1 MYYKVTTIVL
11 WLFLPLATVTILE
24 AQDFA
29 LHTDAHPW
37 PKADA
42 DKEVTKLINAIKGQ
56 VNLEVFKPNQIKGLA
71 TWVKDHTKGGN
82 STLILTG
89 ITPSTIYPIG
99 NAKPDGSILEDF
111 LDAGNTI
118 FNTGEYTFYTSEG
131 PQETNE
137 TKGLQNIIDVPLAH
151 VWHVRGADGWKE
163 APVEVTPTKEGKK
176 YAPSLKKY
184 GTSYPFHVKD
194 YDGTAWKLEMA
205 LAENTKEASRRVE
218 PGVIFNQETGGRLG
232 IFVQAYVGDI
242 PHPGVS
248 FGDIMSEFILNYH
261 VPVTLAIEPAD
272 NLAVTWGEVKSSR

>member
-11 WLFLPLATVTILE
+11 FLFLPLATVSILE

-56 VNLEVFKPNQIKGLA
+56 VDLEVFKPNQIKGLA

-131 PQETNE
+131 RRRQM
-137 TKGLQNIIDVPLAH
+137 KQ
-151 VWHVRGADGWKE
+151 RG
-163 APVEVTPTKEGKK
+163 
-176 YAPSLKKY
+176 Y
-184 GTSYPFHVKD
+184 
-194 YDGTAWKLEMA
+194 
-205 LAENTKEASRRVE
+205 R
-218 PGVIFNQETGGRLG
+218 
-232 IFVQAYVGDI
+232 
-242 PHPGVS
+242 
-248 FGDIMSEFILNYH
+248 
-261 VPVTLAIEPAD
+261 TL
-272 NLAVTWGEVKSSR
+272 LTYR